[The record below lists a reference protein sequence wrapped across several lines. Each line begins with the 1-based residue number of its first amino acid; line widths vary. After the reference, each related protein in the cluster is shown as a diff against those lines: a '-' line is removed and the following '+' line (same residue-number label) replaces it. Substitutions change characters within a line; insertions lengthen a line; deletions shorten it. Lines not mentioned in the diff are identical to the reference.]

1 MKRLQLLLCLGLT
14 SLLPASAQDGGAPIH
29 PVIVSRLVLTN
40 QTQPLGSQTSPIVAF
55 TPSHDGVYRISAL
68 IHSPQ
73 CGLDPCWELEILTP
87 VEGQAGVGSQA
98 AWVVTI
104 SGQAGTPLV
113 SYETYEG
120 PQHTGGSYNL
130 AIIVEEL

>member
-14 SLLPASAQDGGAPIH
+14 GLLQASAQDGRAPIH

-40 QTQPLGSQTSPIVAF
+40 QTQPLGSLTSPIVAF

-68 IHSPQ
+68 IQSPQ
-73 CGLDPCWELEILTP
+73 CGLAPCWELAIQTP
-87 VEGQAGVGSQA
+87 VGGQGGAGNGA

-104 SGQAGTPLV
+104 GGRTGTPLV
-113 SYETYEG
+113 SYATTEG
-120 PQHTGGSYNL
+120 FQYTGGSYNL